1 MFKLILSVIICEAAG
16 ILGSIFTAPS
26 IPSWYSGLKK
36 PAFSPPNWVF
46 GPVWITLYA
55 MMGVAAYLVWNEG
68 IEKKEVRIALG
79 LFAVQLVLNS
89 LWSFLFFGL
98 KNPLYGLIEIVVLW
112 IVILLTIL
120 KFWGISKTAGWLL
133 IPYILWVS
141 FATLLNFA
149 IFRLN

>member
-1 MFKLILSVIICEAAG
+1 M
-16 ILGSIFTAPS
+16 
-26 IPSWYSGLKK
+26 
-36 PAFSPPNWVF
+36 F